1 MLHFFFI
8 NVGKLRGGQPCI
20 SCGEFI
26 TTLGKKDMIYTFG
39 KTIFAIKN
47 FHAYVKNTDQNFHPI
62 GLEFVK
68 ILYLFFLEATCLKLC
83 M

>member
-1 MLHFFFI
+1 
-8 NVGKLRGGQPCI
+8 
-20 SCGEFI
+20 
-26 TTLGKKDMIYTFG
+26 MIYTFG
-39 KTIFAIKN
+39 KTMFAIKN